1 MNISGSDKIV
11 RIIAGGVELAVAV
24 VPRSSRCEFSGVH
37 NNALRI
43 KLTSPPVEN
52 EANLQCC
59 TMIAQKLGIAR
70 GRVSIIRGNTTRK
83 KILKI
88 EGVSEREVREKLLQ
102 GEL

>member
-1 MNISGSDKIV
+1 MNTPGSDQIV
-11 RIIAGGVELAVAV
+11 RIIDGNVELAVLV
-24 VPRSSRCEFSGVH
+24 VPRSSRCEISGVH

-70 GRVSIIRGNTTRK
+70 GRVSVLRGNTTRN
-83 KILKI
+83 KILRI
-88 EGVSEREVREKLLQ
+88 EGVSEREVKEKLLH
-102 GEL
+102 GKL